1 MYVSLLTTGL
11 KDTDGTSQESWA
23 NKASPEYVVN
33 FLKEN
38 FPDVPEYL
46 YKLIRTAP
54 EDGIIDW
61 ALLWRDPQPNWTS
74 PLGRVVQ
81 VGDSAHTFLP
91 SSGNGAVQ
99 GIEDAI
105 SVATCLQLGGV
116 KNGLWSKT
124 HNKLR
129 QVGFSSHVASY
140 LCHDPTNR
148 HRRFERVSCCQL
160 VGFLNQTNFLKPA
173 LRKVGGASATPK
185 PEYGRWIWA
194 HNPERYAYD
203 NYGKALKSLVDGSPF
218 QNTNIPPG
226 YNYKPWSLHELYGRI
241 DKGEKVQFEGDWS

>member
-1 MYVSLLTTGL
+1 MAHSAQCKLILTLHTYSSLTTDI
-11 KDTDGTSQESWA
+11 KDSDGTSQESWV
-23 NKASPEYVVN
+23 NKASPEYVVK

-38 FPDVPEYL
+38 YPDVPEYL

-105 SVATCLQLGGV
+105 SVATCLQLGGGV
-116 KNGLWSKT
+116 KGGLWSKT

-129 QVGFSSHVASY
+129 QV
-140 LCHDPTNR
+140 
-148 HRRFERVSCCQL
+148 
-160 VGFLNQTNFLKPA
+160 
-173 LRKVGGASATPK
+173 
-185 PEYGRWIWA
+185 
-194 HNPERYAYD
+194 
-203 NYGKALKSLVDGSPF
+203 
-218 QNTNIPPG
+218 
-226 YNYKPWSLHELYGRI
+226 
-241 DKGEKVQFEGDWS
+241 

>member
-1 MYVSLLTTGL
+1 MACSAQCKLILPIHADFNTNEDI

-23 NKASPEYVVN
+23 NKASPEYVVK

-54 EDGIIDW
+54 ADGIIDW
-61 ALLWRDPQPNWTS
+61 QLLWRDSQPNWTS

-105 SVATCLQLGGV
+105 SVATCLQLGGGV

-129 QVGFSSHVASY
+129 QVQLFHLG
-140 LCHDPTNR
+140 
-148 HRRFERVSCCQL
+148 HRPNV
-160 VGFLNQTNFLKPA
+160 
-173 LRKVGGASATPK
+173 
-185 PEYGRWIWA
+185 
-194 HNPERYAYD
+194 
-203 NYGKALKSLVDGSPF
+203 
-218 QNTNIPPG
+218 
-226 YNYKPWSLHELYGRI
+226 
-241 DKGEKVQFEGDWS
+241 